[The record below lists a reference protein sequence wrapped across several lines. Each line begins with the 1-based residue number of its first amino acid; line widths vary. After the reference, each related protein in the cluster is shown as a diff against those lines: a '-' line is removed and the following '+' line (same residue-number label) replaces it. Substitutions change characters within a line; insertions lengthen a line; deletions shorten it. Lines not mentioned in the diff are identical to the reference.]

1 MSVTGVVLAAGGS
14 SRLGSPKQLLPY
26 RGASLLSATLATAR
40 RCGFDQLL
48 VALGGAA
55 ERIVAQ
61 VDLTGVE
68 VLHNPDFGTGCGSSI
83 RTAIAAVDPGADG
96 IVLLLGDQPGVAAA
110 VVRRLIDTAGGAP
123 IGICRYDDGLGHPF
137 WFARGLFAELA
148 SLHGDKAV
156 WKLLHS
162 GRYKVVEVP
171 VAGPV
176 PIDVD
181 TIDDYRALL
190 AADAGGGR

>member
-14 SRLGSPKQLLPY
+14 SRLGSPKQLLAY
-26 RGASLLSATLATAR
+26 RGAPLLSATLGTAR
-40 RCGFDQLL
+40 RCGFDRVL

-55 ERIVAQ
+55 EQIVAQ
-61 VDLTGVE
+61 VDLTGVD
-68 VLHNPDFGTGCGSSI
+68 VVRNPDFGTGCGSSI
-83 RTAIAAVDPGADG
+83 RTAIAEVDPAADG
-96 IVLLLGDQPGVAAA
+96 IVLLLGDQPGVTTAA
-110 VVRRLIDTAGGAP
+110 VRRLVDAAGRAP

-137 WFARGLFAELA
+137 WFARGMFAELA
-148 SLHGDKAV
+148 ALHGDKAV

-162 GRYKVVEVP
+162 GRYEVVEVP

-181 TIDDYRALL
+181 TLDDYRALL
-190 AADAGGGR
+190 AADAGGDR